1 MATTYTR
8 AGRLHF
14 RCSNPQPR
22 ARTYMYGPLPQ
33 ALYQSIASYT
43 IIGVGRVGDG
53 CIGGSAFV
61 AGRPGGAS
69 IAGVGGA
76 FFAGGGFIA
85 GVGGAFFAA
94 GASIAGVGGACF
106 GGTGGGA
113 LCAVGATGGGCF
125 AGAAGTTLDNIAA
138 EGGDGLL
145 VKAALLGPLH
155 ACASIVT
162 FVPGRLLTSSTIS
175 STPPSAI

>member
-1 MATTYTR
+1 MV
-8 AGRLHF
+8 
-14 RCSNPQPR
+14 
-22 ARTYMYGPLPQ
+22 
-33 ALYQSIASYT
+33 
-43 IIGVGRVGDG
+43 IGVGRVGDG

-61 AGRPGGAS
+61 AGRPVGAS

-76 FFAGGGFIA
+76 
-85 GVGGAFFAA
+85 V
-94 GASIAGVGGACF
+94 F
-106 GGTGGGA
+106 GGTDGAA
-113 LCAVGATGGGCF
+113 LCATCGGGATGGGCF
-125 AGAAGTTLDNIAA
+125 AGGAAGTTLDNIAA

-162 FVPGRLLTSSTIS
+162 FVSGRLLTSGTIS